1 MTYKPPSLPPSFPP
15 LQKDVSDLFF
25 ADTVDEAYEYLL
37 SKLTKVGKEGG
48 REGGKRRNVCVF
60 VYMCPYSTH

>member
-1 MTYKPPSLPPSFPP
+1 